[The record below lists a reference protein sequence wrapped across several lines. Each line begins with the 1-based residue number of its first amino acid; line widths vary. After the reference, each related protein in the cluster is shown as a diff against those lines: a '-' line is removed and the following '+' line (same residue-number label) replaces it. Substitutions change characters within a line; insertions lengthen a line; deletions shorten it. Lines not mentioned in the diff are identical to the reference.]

1 MHIIYLDNDNTAQ
14 NHFMQLCTELSLNHD
29 ITLLHNTLE
38 LTEHIKNNKADLIFT
53 EALVDGT
60 EIFPLCETIK
70 TYCEKTCLVLITN
83 TTDYAEQA
91 FDNGFFGYIKK
102 TCTTEKLHR
111 IFERY
116 SQVHPQDR
124 KIEIKTFGR
133 FEVFSDGKAIHFS
146 NKKAKELLALLVD
159 RRGGFVTM
167 EQAIDTLWENRAYDE
182 CTKTLYRTAL
192 KNLRDTLTKS
202 GCADILVEKRGQRCI
217 NKDRISCDYY
227 NFIDDPSHFSQLF
240 NDEYMI
246 DYSWSEFTLAQIVKI
261 YEKTSI

>member
-1 MHIIYLDNDNTAQ
+1 MHIIYLDNDKTAQ
-14 NHFMQLCTELSLNHD
+14 SHFMQLCTELSANHD

-38 LTEHIKNNKADLIFT
+38 FSEHIRNNKPDLIFC
-53 EALVDGT
+53 EAFIDGT

-70 TYCEKTCLVLITN
+70 MYSENLQFVLITS
-83 TTDYAEQA
+83 TTDYAEEA

-102 TCTTEKLHR
+102 PCTKEKLHR
-111 IFERY
+111 LFDRY
-116 SQVHPQDR
+116 SQIYPQDR

-192 KNLRDTLTKS
+192 KNLRDTLAKS
-202 GCADILVEKRGQRCI
+202 GYTDILVEKRGQRCI
-217 NKDRISCDYY
+217 NKERVSCDYY
-227 NFIDDPSHFSQLF
+227 DFIDNPSRFSELF

-261 YEKTSI
+261 YEKTSV